1 MRKWKGIEAYQDARL
16 ISARRSDGSLLGDVI
31 PLENVRT
38 LINLVPRFGK
48 AERRLTKENL
58 LECSEEFWLNHYFE
72 KELFYALN
80 L

>member
-1 MRKWKGIEAYQDARL
+1 MYLLKH
-16 ISARRSDGSLLGDVI
+16 ARRSDGSLLGDVI